1 MSLVVVGNRPKSSS
15 INKCSRQFFDL
26 GSSIVKSN
34 FLILEPTVMRHR
46 GQTHCRLA
54 NGLGLDCTFESGAGY
69 KRINDLTVESFSYA
83 P

>member
-1 MSLVVVGNRPKSSS
+1 MSLVVVSNRPKSSS
-15 INKCSRQFFDL
+15 INKYFRQFFDL

-34 FLILEPTVMRHR
+34 FLILEPAVMRHT

-54 NGLGLDCTFESGAGY
+54 NGLGLDCTFESGAWY
-69 KRINDLTVESFSYA
+69 KCVNELTVEGFSYA